1 MACYQGGGWQLLQ
14 LTQEHVAAGCKIHC
28 MMELVTINL
37 LGAKPKSEE
46 GLKVLATSS
55 VFNLLLPVIAKALAI
70 GRK

>member
-1 MACYQGGGWQLLQ
+1 
-14 LTQEHVAAGCKIHC
+14 
-28 MMELVTINL
+28 MMELVTIDL
-37 LGAKPKSEE
+37 LGSKPKSEE